1 MLVRTLLLAI
11 FATSLACQAQDAP
24 APAAL
29 TKEEMTAGLSGEVIS
44 LPMPGELFA
53 AIGKHGKPDWAA
65 LLRVSSSGSFTSRQQ
80 IALNLGALV
89 ADGYLAVEAQDTQQV
104 KNIAADIRRLA
115 KGVDVDQEIVK
126 RGNSIIEF
134 ANTKQWDTLK
144 EELEATQNEV
154 IAAMNS
160 HKDQDL
166 VTLVMLGGWLRG
178 TQAVSA
184 QIAKNYGAEA
194 AKVLRQPAVVD
205 HFVKKLAGMPKK
217 FTDTPLMTAVRLAL
231 FDIRKAVTFA
241 PDAIPTHDDVKKLSE
256 LANTVMSAIS
266 TKEQ

>member
-1 MLVRTLLLAI
+1 MFVRTLLLAI
-11 FATSLACQAQDAP
+11 FASGLASWAQDAP
-24 APAAL
+24 APL
-29 TKEEMTAGLSGEVIS
+29 TKDEIAAGVSGEIIS

-53 AIGKHGKPDWAA
+53 ALGKHGKPDWSAM
-65 LLRVSSSGSFTSRQQ
+65 LRKAPNDSFTSRQQ

-89 ADGYLAVEAQDTQQV
+89 ADGYLAVEAQDKQQV
-104 KNIAADIRRLA
+104 KNVAADIGKLA
-115 KGVDVDQEIVK
+115 KGVNVSQRIVT

-134 ANTKQWDTLK
+134 ADAGQWDTLK

-178 TQAVSA
+178 TEAVSA
-184 QIAKNYGAEA
+184 HISKNYNAES
-194 AKVLRQPAVVD
+194 AKVIRQPAVVN
-205 HFVKKLAGMPKK
+205 HFVQKLAKMPKE
-217 FTDTPLMTAVRLAL
+217 FANTPVMTAVRSGL
-231 FDIRKAVTFA
+231 FDIKKAVTFS
-241 PDAIPTHDDVKKLSE
+241 PETIPTGDDVKGLSE
-256 LANTVMSAIS
+256 LAKTVMTAIS